1 MKWTTHCY
9 YVKQNKPD
17 SERQI
22 SCIFSHTQNLDLKR
36 RQHGTE
42 KRKGR
47 EVGRGRQGRIIKG
60 RAISKVNTMFI
71 MGMSLSAWNPLFCAI
86 NLW

>member
-47 EVGRGRQGRIIKG
+47 EVGRGRQGG
-60 RAISKVNTMFI
+60 RKKEGVW
-71 MGMSLSAWNPLFCAI
+71 LDRLVDK
-86 NLW
+86 